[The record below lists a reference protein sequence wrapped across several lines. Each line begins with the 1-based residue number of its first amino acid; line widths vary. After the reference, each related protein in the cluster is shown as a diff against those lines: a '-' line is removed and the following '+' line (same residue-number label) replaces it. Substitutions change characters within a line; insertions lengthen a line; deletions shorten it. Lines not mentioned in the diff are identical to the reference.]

1 LKVVVD
7 GTEMEAR
14 ENESLG
20 ELFDRVGIKIKD
32 GYIVAVKRKIDV
44 ESVFTNLYE
53 VQTSRGKMVLRWE
66 CDEELK
72 RWKQAYKSFEGCS
85 VRWATIDAVVFGPT
99 KTDFVPSRE
108 EVELRRYEITV
119 SLSGFSNENSH
130 LVFGKRAHSALYFPP
145 KGCGVLG
152 RVVYGRHLLDTLKTG
167 DKILKVAPVLE
178 KKFDPR
184 SLVRAGRDY
193 RLNEGDRIFTKM
205 EIVLDPQSPVC
216 VEHAYNALTEGFAT
230 TRKTSRF
237 IAHDKTKLI
246 SIKSEGLGVRDRG
259 VVSVRSSGNNA
270 GSVYIYL
277 QKAGISKDHTVVGHV
292 VRGIELADVAGK
304 GDLIEVVLNP
314 DRLDLLGKRQ
324 GEVAKVLERHG
335 IKHIR
340 EGYAEDDGIVVEH
353 YPATTLEIYK
363 EGQVRCVG
371 LPEDQ
376 ILKVQLDEGS
386 APNSVRYFRRVT
398 GLDLRRVGKL
408 DVFFSTKE
416 VVLFKGDESLGRSV
430 MPENTPKG
438 IVRSGEIGVTNSVKK
453 FAGMVG
459 IRLAESE
466 KFGPTAESFDGTN
479 LVGRV
484 LENMG
489 VLTGLKEGKR
499 VYMMEG
505 GR

>member
-1 LKVVVD
+1 
-7 GTEMEAR
+7 
-14 ENESLG
+14 
-20 ELFDRVGIKIKD
+20 
-32 GYIVAVKRKIDV
+32 
-44 ESVFTNLYE
+44 
-53 VQTSRGKMVLRWE
+53 
-66 CDEELK
+66 
-72 RWKQAYKSFEGCS
+72 
-85 VRWATIDAVVFGPT
+85 
-99 KTDFVPSRE
+99 
-108 EVELRRYEITV
+108 
-119 SLSGFSNENSH
+119 
-130 LVFGKRAHSALYFPP
+130 
-145 KGCGVLG
+145 
-152 RVVYGRHLLDTLKTG
+152 
-167 DKILKVAPVLE
+167 
-178 KKFDPR
+178 
-184 SLVRAGRDY
+184 
-193 RLNEGDRIFTKM
+193 
-205 EIVLDPQSPVC
+205 
-216 VEHAYNALTEGFAT
+216 
-230 TRKTSRF
+230 
-237 IAHDKTKLI
+237 
-246 SIKSEGLGVRDRG
+246 
-259 VVSVRSSGNNA
+259 
-270 GSVYIYL
+270 
-277 QKAGISKDHTVVGHV
+277 
-292 VRGIELADVAGK
+292 
-304 GDLIEVVLNP
+304 
-314 DRLDLLGKRQ
+314 
-324 GEVAKVLERHG
+324 VLERHG

-489 VLTGLKEGKR
+489 VLTGLREGKR